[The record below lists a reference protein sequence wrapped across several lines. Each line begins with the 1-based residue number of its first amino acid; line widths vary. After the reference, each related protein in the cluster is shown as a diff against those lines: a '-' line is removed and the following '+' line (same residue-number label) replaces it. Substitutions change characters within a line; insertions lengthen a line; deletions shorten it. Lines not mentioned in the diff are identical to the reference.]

1 MHLYRWWCSSTG
13 RVLIVGARSGRL
25 ERGVVGLLSEGRILA
40 LSGSVEV
47 PFVSAFPGH
56 PVTW

>member
-13 RVLIVGARSGRL
+13 HALIVGAQSGML

-40 LSGSVEV
+40 LPGSVEV
-47 PFVSAFPGH
+47 PFVSVFPGIR
-56 PVTW
+56 